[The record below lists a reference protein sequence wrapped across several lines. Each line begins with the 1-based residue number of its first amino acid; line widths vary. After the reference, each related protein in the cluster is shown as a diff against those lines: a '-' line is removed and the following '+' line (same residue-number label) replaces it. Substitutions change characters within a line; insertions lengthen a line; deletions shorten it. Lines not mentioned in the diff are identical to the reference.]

1 MSKERQIVGIV
12 IPIYRAQLSASERLS
27 FERCMAVLGSHP
39 IVIAKP
45 EHLDVSLLRDR
56 HPQLMVESFRKE
68 FFNGVEGYN
77 RMMLSDEFYARFAH
91 YEFILIHQLDAFVFK
106 DELLAWCARD
116 YDYIGAPWLRK
127 GLQPHR
133 WRLFAASI
141 RRTLYRMINKQHRGR
156 GFGSFTQ
163 LYYSAGNGGF
173 SLRRVDKIREV
184 LASLDSKAKPY
195 RLNTRFPWA
204 EDVFFSVEVNRFK
217 QHLKTPDTKV
227 AAQFA
232 WESEPALASTLT
244 GGDLPFGCHGWNKLH
259 LEEWRPVFRRFG
271 YDLDEILAA
280 DAGIATPAAQ
290 RL

>member
-1 MSKERQIVGIV
+1 MSKERKAVGIV
-12 IPIYRAQLSASERLS
+12 IPVYRAQLSASERLS
-27 FERCMAVLGSHP
+27 LDRCMEVLGSHP
-39 IVIAKP
+39 IVIVKP
-45 EHLDVSLLRDR
+45 EHLDIDLLRDR
-56 HPQLMVESFRKE
+56 HPQLTVESFKKE
-68 FFNGVEGYN
+68 FFNGIEGYN
-77 RMMLSDEFYARFAH
+77 RMMLSDEFYARFAQ
-91 YEFILIHQLDAFVFK
+91 YEFVLIHQLDAFVFK
-106 DELLAWCARD
+106 DELLDWCARD

-133 WRLFAASI
+133 LRLFAAGV
-141 RRTLYRMINKQHRGR
+141 RRTLYRLINKQHRGR

-173 SLRRVDKIREV
+173 SLRRVDKMRDA
-184 LASLDSKAKPY
+184 LASFDAKAAPY

-204 EDVFFSVEVNRFK
+204 EDVFFSVEVNRFRR
-217 QHLKTPDTKV
+217 HLKTPNTEV
-227 AAQFA
+227 AAHFA

-271 YDLDEILAA
+271 YDLDEILAE
-280 DAGIATPAAQ
+280 DASMATLESQ